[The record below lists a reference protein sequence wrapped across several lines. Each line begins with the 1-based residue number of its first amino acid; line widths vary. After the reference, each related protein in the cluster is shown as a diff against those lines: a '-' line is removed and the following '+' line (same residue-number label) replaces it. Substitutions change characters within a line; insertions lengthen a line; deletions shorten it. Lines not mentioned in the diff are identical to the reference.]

1 MRLLEAENRSL
12 KWREI
17 TERDRPKTGDEV
29 GHWWELGQMSSA
41 TGIQNGRGLLG
52 RLSLPPDAIYRS
64 LQNEHHPRDSPPP
77 KPEHKNHDRPPL
89 DLDNV
94 LRQVNAIQEQLRR
107 EQEAKERK

>member
-1 MRLLEAENRSL
+1 M
-12 KWREI
+12 
-17 TERDRPKTGDEV
+17 GD
-29 GHWWELGQMSSA
+29 GHPLDALAGAAKMS
-41 TGIQNGRGLLG
+41 II
-52 RLSLPPDAIYRS
+52 P
-64 LQNEHHPRDSPPP
+64 DSPPP